1 MDTKLTIIKEALL
14 IFSENGLNFSM
25 DSLAAKLKMSKRTV
39 YELVESKENLICLCE
54 DYLKQL
60 FDDHYTEVLS
70 NENICFLDKFDLII
84 NYFDEQWFI
93 SRTHREQITKT
104 SEVIDKKI
112 TAVRQEC
119 LGKAFSL
126 LEQHYDNQ
134 YTLAY
139 DKDVFIF
146 IYENVLIE
154 LTEQVKQ
161 DPTVDF
167 KKQQYLIVNNLIHG
181 IISSNSQYFG
191 GILLQRLLSRSK
203 MGLILFRY
211 DGEIKPIYLSPG
223 YRELFDNAKDDPNF
237 LNTIIT
243 EQGNENSLNVSF
255 SERKEVKF
263 DYSITKND
271 KQIYFTFKALP
282 INWQLY
288 NDVYLA
294 IVTDVTETKNRELA
308 LEISEKKFK
317 LALKQTSVDIWE
329 FNIAN
334 KTLILSDTLKE
345 LYNLNSSTIV
355 NVEDFF
361 AMYKV
366 VHPDYIKK
374 FTKFYHGI
382 IAGQKSGECKLKMI
396 DKFGNFRL
404 FKLSYKMIFD
414 NNNTPVTAV
423 GVVAIVN
430 TNIGVQS
437 KFSQEEQLIKL
448 LGNEIECGIQYNVS
462 EDAIEQIFGKNKFNL
477 DNASFEEF
485 SKAIIA
491 TIASDADL
499 NECQNI
505 LTKKGL
511 YNLIESNRNYYSVY
525 YRAIKQDGSIVW
537 NNLIARFI
545 SDPFTGDDH
554 LFMYIIESDKV
565 HKLELGLPEK
575 TEYDFISKVFVQ
587 STLKHLTNFAI
598 SNETDITNDCA
609 FVILDFINLPTI
621 KMRYGLDVAE
631 KLLVHFSRVL
641 HVCFSNHN
649 IVGRVDD
656 NQFAVFFPNVDNL
669 YDLRVR
675 IEEVVAMAHNS
686 YVLSTNEEKIAKIYF
701 SIFASS
707 LENAN
712 YNYLYD
718 KCNNQLNVLK
728 LHEDEIIDSI
738 DNIDSY
744 VNYTS
749 YDYDSNIDALY
760 DDEAKQLNELVTNL
774 YSEISTYKDANDIIN
789 QTLRVINNYYSAY
802 RTSVFVLSNDK
813 LSVTLCNEYTMGEI
827 VSFDDVHFNIDE
839 IPGFSYIADRKEPI
853 VIKTNY
859 SQDEIVANY
868 YKNLRKS
875 NINLFYAMPL
885 VEKNETIGFLTVSN
899 ATDHLGELT
908 LLRTLSQTVG
918 NEITKNALVENQK
931 LIDEVDKIS
940 KLYNYN
946 YYRKTISRYKNIVLS
961 SLGVAFIKIND
972 IRMLNS
978 EHGNDYVDNIILK
991 IADTLRER
999 FRVDSIFRVDS
1010 DTFALIVPDID
1021 YDAFTNR
1028 FNWTV
1033 NKINKIKFGIVSAG
1047 QTWSDTDID
1056 IEKLLNHSEELMRIN
1071 ENTHYYNEEYNALEQ
1086 DYKLLIDAINR
1097 NWFTFFL
1104 QPKVDLNTNKVV
1116 SAESL
1121 VRLIHPTYGLI
1132 SPAKI
1137 IPILEKNKMVS
1148 VVDFYVLELVCK
1160 RLKKWQ
1166 KKGRELI
1173 PISVNYSRITLLE
1186 KDVVERTINIINKYG
1201 IDKSL
1206 IEIEIT
1212 ETIGNMEH
1220 KFVAELAEMFMQNGI
1235 RLALDDFGSEYS
1247 SLSTLALVPFN
1258 VVKLDKSIINDIV
1271 TNKRS
1276 QVIVEN
1282 VMSVCKKLDMITVA
1296 EGIETESQWKEVK
1309 RMGCDLGQGYFF
1321 GKPIKIKEFEEKF
1334 LKLE

>member
-1 MDTKLTIIKEALL
+1 MDAKLMIIKEALL

-39 YELVESKENLICLCE
+39 YELVGSKENLICLCQ
-54 DYLKQL
+54 DYLKQS
-60 FDDHYTEVLS
+60 FDDHYDQVVS

-93 SRTHREQITKT
+93 PRAHREQIAKS
-104 SEVIDKKI
+104 SEVIDSKI
-112 TAVRQEC
+112 TEVRKDC
-119 LGKAFSL
+119 LGKAFLL
-126 LEQHYDNQ
+126 LENHYDNE

-139 DKDVFIF
+139 NKDVFIF
-146 IYENVLIE
+146 IYENILID
-154 LTEQVKQ
+154 LNEQSKN

-181 IISSNSQYFG
+181 IVSSNSQYFG

-223 YRELFDNAKDDPNF
+223 YRELFDNAKGNPDF
-237 LNTIIT
+237 LNIIIK

-263 DYSITKND
+263 DYAITKND

-294 IVTDVTETKNRELA
+294 VVTDVTETKMRELE
-308 LEISEKKFK
+308 LEVSEKKFK

-329 FNIAN
+329 FNIPN

-345 LYNLNSSTIV
+345 LYNLNSSTIS
-355 NVEDFF
+355 NVETFF
-361 AMYKV
+361 ATYKV

-374 FTKFYHGI
+374 FSKFYHGI
-382 IAGQKSGECKLKMI
+382 LAGQKSGECKLKMI

-404 FKLSYKMIFD
+404 FRLSYKMIFD
-414 NNNTPVTAV
+414 HNNNPVTAV
-423 GVVAIVN
+423 GVVAIVT

-437 KFSQEEQLIKL
+437 KFNQEEQLIKL
-448 LGNEIECGIQYNVS
+448 LSNEIECGIQYNVS
-462 EDAIEQIFGKNKFNL
+462 EDSVEKIFGKNKVEL
-477 DNASFEEF
+477 DEVTFENYVA
-485 SKAIIA
+485 AITNTFA
-491 TIASDADL
+491 AEKDL
-499 NECQNI
+499 IDCQCI
-505 LTKKGL
+505 LSKKGI
-511 YNLIESNRNYYSVY
+511 YNLIECNRNHYSAY
-525 YRAIKQDGSIVW
+525 YRAIKQDGSIMW
-537 NNLIARFI
+537 NNLIARLI
-545 SDPFTGDDH
+545 TDPFTGDVH
-554 LFMYIIESDKV
+554 LFMYVIESDKV

-575 TEYDFISKVFVQ
+575 TEYDFISNVYVQ
-587 STLKHLTNFAI
+587 STLKYLTNFAI

-609 FVILDFINLPTI
+609 FVILEFINLPTI

-631 KLLVHFSRVL
+631 KLIVHFSRVL
-641 HVCFSNHN
+641 RVCFSNHN

-686 YVLSTNEEKIAKIYF
+686 YVLSTNEEQIAKIYF

-749 YDYDSNIDALY
+749 YDYDSNVDSLY
-760 DDEAKQLNELVTNL
+760 DDESKQLNELVTNL

-789 QTLRVINNYYSAY
+789 QTLRVINKYYSSY
-802 RTSVFVLSNDK
+802 RTSVFILSSDK
-813 LSVTLCNEYTMGEI
+813 LNVTLCNEYTLGDI
-827 VSFDDVHFNIDE
+827 VSFDSVKFNIDE
-839 IPGFSYIADRKEPI
+839 IPGFSYIADRQEPI

-908 LLRTLSQTVG
+908 LLRILSQTLT
-918 NEITKNALVENQK
+918 NEITKNILVENQK

-946 YYRKTISRYKNIVLS
+946 YYRKTVSRYKNVVLS
-961 SLGVAFIKIND
+961 SLGVAFVKIND
-972 IRMLNS
+972 IRTLNN

-991 IADTLRER
+991 IADVLRER

-1010 DTFALIVPDID
+1010 DTFTLIVPDID
-1021 YDAFTNR
+1021 FDTFTNR
-1028 FNWTV
+1028 FNWTI

-1071 ENTHYYNEEYNALEQ
+1071 KNSHYYNEEYNALEQ
-1086 DYKLLIDAINR
+1086 DHKLLVDAIKR

-1104 QPKVDLNTNKVV
+1104 QPKVDLNTNKVI

-1166 KKGRELI
+1166 KKGKEVV

-1201 IDKSL
+1201 IDKNL

-1220 KFVAELAEMFMQNGI
+1220 KFVAELAEKFMQEGI

-1282 VMSVCKKLDMITVA
+1282 VISVCKKLNMVTVA
-1296 EGIETESQWKEVK
+1296 EGIETENQWKEVK